1 MKRHPKMRQKT
12 ESVNEDTE
20 NYHYS
25 ITVFYIFKKTEER
38 LNSMLKRNTKNIKSI
53 PILIGSDSQIWYP
66 SQV

>member
-38 LNSMLKRNTKNIKSI
+38 LNSMLKRNTKNIKCI